1 MAATRINMHM
11 KEDIGRDCRTVHVL
25 QTKKKQCI
33 KSILKNAMFRGVA
46 NITPVWRKF
55 HACKKHLVQVAL
67 AAIRAVAKVKSV
79 YVMDLHG
86 LTYLF
91 DFPTFK
97 KILDLLAS
105 SSVFAINLGEDEGTL
120 GSEANNYPYLR
131 QKFLTDQ
138 VLYAVGL

>member
-1 MAATRINMHM
+1 M
-11 KEDIGRDCRTVHVL
+11 
-25 QTKKKQCI
+25 
-33 KSILKNAMFRGVA
+33 SSGVA
-46 NITPVWRKF
+46 NITPVWREF
-55 HACKKHLVQVAL
+55 PACKKHLVEVAL

-105 SSVFAINLGEDEGTL
+105 SSVFAITLGEDERILAGEQFSL
-120 GSEANNYPYLR
+120 LASKL
-131 QKFLTDQ
+131 LTDQ
-138 VLYAVGL
+138 VHYAVGL